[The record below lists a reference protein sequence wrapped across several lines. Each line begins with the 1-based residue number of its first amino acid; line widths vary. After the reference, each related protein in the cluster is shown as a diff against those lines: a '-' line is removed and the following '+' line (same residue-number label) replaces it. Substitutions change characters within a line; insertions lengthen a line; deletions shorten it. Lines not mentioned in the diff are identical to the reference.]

1 MLEQSASQS
10 TQRLRIFK
18 IQSESSG
25 FSFLRMLPKV
35 VEFFT
40 KHFEVWWSVSVDI
53 SRVHEVIKAH
63 DVRMSQSK
71 PWKLW
76 LRPCWT

>member
-1 MLEQSASQS
+1 
-10 TQRLRIFK
+10 
-18 IQSESSG
+18 
-25 FSFLRMLPKV
+25 MLPKV

-63 DVRMSQSK
+63 DGCMSQRK
-71 PWKLW
+71 PWKVLVAAM
-76 LRPCWT
+76 LDVKAGM

>member
-1 MLEQSASQS
+1 
-10 TQRLRIFK
+10 
-18 IQSESSG
+18 
-25 FSFLRMLPKV
+25 MLPKV

-63 DVRMSQSK
+63 DEMFAQVKANHGRF
-71 PWKLW
+71 W
-76 LRPCWT
+76 LRPLLDVKAGM